1 MPNASCVKLHERV
14 VVTETGGAVR
24 LRFRS
29 PCCKAWLSLEVLGS
43 RRRITHARSRIQH
56 GHWLCQSAQHIQRW
70 CLSLLRVGTAC
81 GHAPAWKAEASWWV
95 SMDLPTACGDH
106 CGPVAVPQL
115 WQFQFEGLWSLAVLR
130 CGRRGHSRWSRP
142 GGHEVIQIALGPLGS
157 EWVLR
162 RILF

>member
-14 VVTETGGAVR
+14 VVTETGGAVH

-43 RRRITHARSRIQH
+43 WRRITHARSRHSTWTLTMPERTTSSEMVSIT
-56 GHWLCQSAQHIQRW
+56 SACWNCVWTCACLKSRSKLVDLNGPSHRMRW
-70 CLSLLRVGTAC
+70 SLWAC
-81 GHAPAWKAEASWWV
+81 GFA
-95 SMDLPTACGDH
+95 TA
-106 CGPVAVPQL
+106 VAIWRAMIICDFVMP
-115 WQFQFEGLWSLAVLR
+115 R
-130 CGRRGHSRWSRP
+130 MHSRWSRP
-142 GGHEVIQIALGPLGS
+142 GAHEVIQIALGPLGC